1 MNNISANPLG
11 RTQQAGQG
19 TAFIYDPISN
29 ANPID
34 KLYGY
39 VLNTTKQK
47 AKAKAEKDKL
57 LADKGAD
64 LRTEILKISDK
75 IRQHDLPTA
84 QKYQNEIFDWLK
96 EQGGD
101 AFDPMNPAFSELTNK
116 LAQLN
121 SFAAASQ
128 SLREQEKIAQSKYN
142 ANPNKYGHEE
152 WNRLYENIF
161 SKPTE
166 YILQNADNPAFNINI
181 KERLLTPNDVL
192 NKSKYNIELRSFIK
206 GFKTIQQ
213 DKPLTEDINKYLTE
227 QKEDYIYKYQQD
239 LIADRERGNIDANLT
254 DNELYEVAKNHV
266 EPLFTKVFHDPTTDE
281 KQKFEEEKFKKQMEL
296 WWYKGRT
303 GRISATKS
311 QSNPT
316 PFNTIEV
323 FRSAGNGSPNALELI
338 RSGLGEG
345 ETFEVIKG
353 EDLIKN
359 NINPNGLNPKAG
371 KRYFKYFT
379 KSGQKIWGDATDEDV
394 LTKFSNGTIGKNLEA
409 MASANKTSNLGMGG
423 SKQNDIVVGT
433 KTTNSSSSSS
443 SSGSGSGSTK
453 KTVNTKTNKT
463 PNFKMK

>member
-64 LRTEILKISDK
+64 LGTEILKINGK
-75 IRQHDLPTA
+75 LRQQDLPTA
-84 QKYQNEIFDWLK
+84 QKYQNEIFGWLA

-121 SFAAASQ
+121 SFAGASQ
-128 SLREQEKIAQSKYN
+128 LQRQQENIALKEYMD
-142 ANPNKYGHEE
+142 NPNKFDADDFLRFQK
-152 WNRLYENIF
+152 NVL
-161 SKPTE
+161 SQPTE
-166 YILQNADNPAFNINI
+166 LLVQNMGNPDYYIGVNKKKITPLQYLLESKMGKEIAGKYKQLYTLAKDVKLKDDIN
-181 KERLLTPNDVL
+181 
-192 NKSKYNIELRSFIK
+192 
-206 GFKTIQQ
+206 KTINDESLVDNFTAKQLLLEGIQ
-213 DKPLTEDINKYLTE
+213 KGDFTELTEDEINNTAKQFIEMYTRNA
-227 QKEDYIYKYQQD
+227 Q
-239 LIADRERGNIDANLT
+239 
-254 DNELYEVAKNHV
+254 YE
-266 EPLFTKVFHDPTTDE
+266 PTTDE
-281 KQKFEEEKFKKQMEL
+281 KQKFAEKKEANLQAYRNAKLNFEREKFG
-296 WWYKGRT
+296 W
-303 GRISATKS
+303 AKS

-323 FRSAGNGSPNALELI
+323 FKSAGNGSPNALELI
-338 RSGLGEG
+338 RSGLGDG

-359 NINPNGLNPKAG
+359 NINPDGLNPKAG
-371 KRYFKYFT
+371 RNYFKYFT
-379 KSGQKIWGDATDEDV
+379 KSGQTIWGDGTNEDV
-394 LTKFSNGTIGKNLEA
+394 LTKFSNGIIGKNLEA
-409 MASANKTSNLGMGG
+409 MASANKTSNLGMSG

-443 SSGSGSGSTK
+443 STTK

-463 PNFKMK
+463 PIFKMK